1 MGKVKIKKS
10 DIWIDM
16 TPMSDVMVLLLT
28 FFMMTSTFVT
38 PEPVQVNTPQS
49 QSKVKVP
56 DVDVLNILV
65 NPEGKVFM
73 SMDKAPDLEQTVRTI
88 LSENNMKE
96 LTPVQMK
103 KFKDDPMFGV
113 GLKKLYGYLD
123 LPQSQ
128 MVKALQ
134 NEGIPT
140 DSIGGGMSEF
150 QQWVKIAKHT
160 AKNPDPSLGNNL
172 DSHELKICIKADA
185 RTSYK
190 VVKKLMS
197 ELQDMEENRYQLITS
212 YKVQDTN
219 VEKTEAK

>member
-65 NPEGKVFM
+65 NPDGKVFM
-73 SMDKAPDLEQTVRTI
+73 SMDKMPDLEQTVVA
-88 LSENNMKE
+88 LLENNN
-96 LTPVQMK
+96 LPALSPAQMK
-103 KFKDDPMFGV
+103 AFKDDPMFGI
-113 GLKKLYGYLD
+113 GLRELHSYLD
-123 LPQSQ
+123 KKQGDRVKILPT
-128 MVKALQ
+128 K
-134 NEGIPT
+134 GIPT
-140 DSIGGGMSEF
+140 DSIAGGMSEF
-150 QQWVKIAKHT
+150 QQWVKEAKKS
-160 AKNPDPSLGNNL
+160 AKNSLTL
-172 DSHELKICIKADA
+172 DSHELKICIKADSK
-185 RTSYK
+185 TSYK
-190 VVKKLMS
+190 TVKKLMS

-212 YKVQDTN
+212 YKVAETKE
-219 VEKTEAK
+219 VK

>member
-1 MGKVKIKKS
+1 MGKVKIKKA

-65 NPEGKVFM
+65 NTEGKVFM
-73 SMDKAPDLEQTVRTI
+73 SMDKAPDLEQTVVAM
-88 LSENNMKE
+88 LENNG
-96 LTPVQMK
+96 LPALSPVQMK
-103 KFKDDPMFGV
+103 KFKEDPMFGV
-113 GLKKLYGYLD
+113 GLKELHGYLD

-128 MVKALQ
+128 MVKVLQ
-134 NEGIPT
+134 TKGIPT
-140 DSIGGGMSEF
+140 DSIAGGMSEF
-150 QQWVKIAKHT
+150 QQWVKEAKRS
-160 AKNPDPSLGNNL
+160 AKNSNTL

-190 VVKKLMS
+190 TVKKLMS

-212 YKVQDTN
+212 YKVQETK
-219 VEKTEAK
+219 EIK

>member
-65 NPEGKVFM
+65 NPDGKVFM
-73 SMDKAPDLEQTVRTI
+73 SMDKVPDLEQTVKV
-88 LSENNMKE
+88 LLENNSLPA
-96 LTPVQMK
+96 LTPTQMK
-103 KFKDDPMFGV
+103 NFKEDPMFGV
-113 GLKKLYGYLD
+113 GLHKLHSYLD
-123 LPQSQ
+123 MKQSERVKVLP
-128 MVKALQ
+128 K
-134 NEGIPT
+134 EGIPT
-140 DSIGGGMSEF
+140 DSIAGGMSEF
-150 QQWVKIAKHT
+150 QQWVKEAKRSARNSET
-160 AKNPDPSLGNNL
+160 LE
-172 DSHELKICIKADA
+172 SHELKICIKADSK
-185 RTSYK
+185 TSYK
-190 VVKKLMS
+190 TVKKLMS

-212 YKVQDTN
+212 YKVQETKE
-219 VEKTEAK
+219 VQ

>member
-73 SMDKAPDLEQTVRTI
+73 SMDKAPDLEQTVTAV
-88 LSENNMKE
+88 LENNQ
-96 LTPVQMK
+96 LPALSPVQMK
-103 KFKDDPMFGV
+103 KFKEDPMFGV
-113 GLKKLYGYLD
+113 SLKELHSYLD

-128 MVKALQ
+128 MVKVLQ
-134 NEGIPT
+134 TKGIPT
-140 DSIGGGMSEF
+140 DSIDGGMSEF
-150 QQWVKIAKHT
+150 QQWVKEAKKA
-160 AKNPDPSLGNNL
+160 AKNSLTL

-185 RTSYK
+185 KTSYK
-190 VVKKLMS
+190 TVKKLMS

-212 YKVQDTN
+212 YKVQETKE
-219 VEKTEAK
+219 VK